1 MKEAVLTPSAPL
13 PTDASPAPRAVSLRR
28 NFAWTFAGNVVYAA
42 CQWGMLV
49 VLAKCGDAEMVGRF
63 SLALSITAPIFL
75 FAGLNTRALQASDAK
90 SDFAFRDYFTL
101 RLIMVG
107 LGLAA
112 TFAWAGFA
120 QLDGVMTSVLILV
133 GIAKAVESIADVG
146 YGALQHQERMQPIA
160 VSMILKGLLS
170 LAVLAVGV
178 TTSGLPAG
186 AFGLAAAWS
195 ALWLAYDLP
204 QTAHALAR
212 SIPQTIRPQS
222 EPRTLG
228 RLFRLALPLGIVLF
242 LLSLTTSLPRF
253 FVERERGYA
262 ELGVFVA
269 LSYLMIAGTTVVNAL
284 GQSATPRLSRHF
296 AKGERREFL
305 ALLTK
310 LLAIGT
316 VLGLGG
322 LGVAAVMGRPLL
334 SILYRPE
341 YGEHAELFLWLM
353 AAAALQYLGSFLGYA
368 ITAARVIGAQVWLF
382 TAVCGTTALGCWLWT
397 PAYGAIGAAWALI
410 LAGIVQLSGSM
421 LLLLTASSP
430 GGEA

>member
-1 MKEAVLTPSAPL
+1 MKEAVLTPTVPL
-13 PTDASPAPRAVSLRR
+13 ATGVPPTPRAASLRR

-90 SDFAFRDYFTL
+90 SDFTFRDYFSL
-101 RLIMVG
+101 RLLMVG
-107 LGLAA
+107 LGLLV
-112 TFAWAGFA
+112 TFAWAAFA
-120 QLDGVMTSVLILV
+120 HLDGDMTSVLILV
-133 GIAKAVESIADVG
+133 GMAKAVESLADVC
-146 YGALQHQERMQPIA
+146 YGAMQHQERMRPIA
-160 VSMILKGLLS
+160 VSMILKGMLS

-195 ALWLAYDLP
+195 MLWLVYDLP
-204 QTAHALAR
+204 QTAHAVGR
-212 SIPQTIRPQS
+212 SIPQTIRPHWHRRS
-222 EPRTLG
+222 LV

-242 LLSLTTSLPRF
+242 LLSLTNSLPRV

-284 GQSATPRLSRHF
+284 GQSATPRLARHF
-296 AKGERREFL
+296 AKGERREFFN
-305 ALLTK
+305 LLTK
-310 LLAIGT
+310 LLGIGA

-322 LGVAAVMGRPLL
+322 LGVAALIGRPLL

-341 YGEHAELFLWLM
+341 YGEHVELFLWLM

-368 ITAARVIGAQVWLF
+368 ITAARVIGPQVGLF
-382 TAVCGTTALGCWLWT
+382 AAVCGDCYGMLVVDSLLRSHRRGLGVALGGSRATRRFRRL
-397 PAYGAIGAAWALI
+397 AADRI
-410 LAGIVQLSGSM
+410 DS
-421 LLLLTASSP
+421 